1 MIFLNHVSKSFQND
15 CVLKQMDLEIP
26 DQSCTAL
33 IGPNGIGKT
42 TLLNIMCGCLF
53 PDTGEVTSDTPY
65 FQKQIFTILS
75 GSHQLY
81 AKNTVEENI
90 RFLAFLKG
98 LSRYQIKKNLERY
111 QTLFP
116 SYHVLRSRLFEELS
130 TGQKQLM
137 ILLAALVTD
146 SQYFFLDEPTVG
158 LDLEHRQSLLNVI
171 SGIKSQKAL
180 VVTSHDPDFIT
191 AVADQFFFLKDGEI
205 VARKNNL
212 NTKEFLQIYESLYLE
227 RGTML

>member
-1 MIFLNHVSKSFQND
+1 
-15 CVLKQMDLEIP
+15 
-26 DQSCTAL
+26 
-33 IGPNGIGKT
+33 
-42 TLLNIMCGCLF
+42 
-53 PDTGEVTSDTPY
+53 
-65 FQKQIFTILS
+65 
-75 GSHQLY
+75 
-81 AKNTVEENI
+81 
-90 RFLAFLKG
+90 
-98 LSRYQIKKNLERY
+98 
-111 QTLFP
+111 
-116 SYHVLRSRLFEELS
+116 
-130 TGQKQLM
+130 M

-205 VARKNNL
+205 VARNDNL